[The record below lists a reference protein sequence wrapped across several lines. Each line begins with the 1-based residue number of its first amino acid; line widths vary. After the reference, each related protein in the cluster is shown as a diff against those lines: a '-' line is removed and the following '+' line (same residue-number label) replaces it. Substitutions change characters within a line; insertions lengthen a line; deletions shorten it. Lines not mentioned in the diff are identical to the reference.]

1 MAKTLSV
8 EAAPRVD
15 GARLSRTLAELGR
28 VGAYKDEATGLT
40 GVRRLAL
47 SAADGQGRRLV
58 VGWLKAA
65 GLKVSVDRIGN
76 VYSRRAG
83 ADEALAP
90 VMMGSHIDSVP
101 TAGRFDGCLGVLGA
115 LEVVRT
121 LDEAGIRTRRPL
133 TVAFFTEEEGCRF
146 GTDMLGSA
154 VATGRIPLGKA
165 YALKDKDGLAV
176 RGELEKIGFL
186 GTADVRAQRPHA
198 YLECHIEQG
207 PILRRKGFEIG
218 VVQGVQAISWR
229 EVVFTGKSAHAG
241 TTPMGLR
248 RDAGVAAAR
257 LQLELRRM
265 AASGRFGAQMRAT
278 VGSVRL
284 EPGMVNVVAGTA
296 RSTVDLRNPS
306 DSRMAA
312 VERHLDAFL
321 KRLER
326 EEGVK
331 AAWRQTAK
339 TPHVPFDARVE
350 RVIGDAAA
358 RLGLKAEPILSGAGH
373 DAQEWSRLCPTAMVF
388 VPGEYDGISHNPR
401 EFSTPKQC
409 SDGVNVL
416 LSAALALAE
425 RA

>member
-8 EAAPRVD
+8 EAPRID

-58 VGWLKAA
+58 IGWFKAA

-76 VYSRRAG
+76 VYARRAG
-83 ADEALAP
+83 ADESLAP

-121 LDEAGIRTRRPL
+121 LDDAGLRTRRPL

-154 VATGRIPLGKA
+154 VATGRIPLEKA
-165 YALKDKDGLAV
+165 YGFRDKDGLSV
-176 RGELEKIGFL
+176 RDELAKIGFL
-186 GTADVRAQRPHA
+186 GTADVRAVKPHA

-207 PILRRKGFEIG
+207 PILRRHGADIG

-241 TTPMGLR
+241 TTPMDLR

-257 LQLELRRM
+257 LSLELRRM
-265 AASGRFGAQMRAT
+265 AGSGRFGAQMRAT
-278 VGSVRL
+278 VGSVL
-284 EPGMVNVVAGTA
+284 LGPGMVNVVAGTA
-296 RSTVDLRNPS
+296 RCTVDLRNPA
-306 DSRMAA
+306 DAKMAA

-321 KRLER
+321 KKVGR

-331 AAWRQTAK
+331 VSWRQTAK
-339 TPHVPFDARVE
+339 TPHVPFDAGVQT
-350 RVIGDAAA
+350 VIADAAA
-358 RLGLKAEPILSGAGH
+358 RLGLSAEPILSGAGH

-409 SDGVNVL
+409 ADGVNVL
-416 LSAALALAE
+416 LAAALALAE